1 MMETIRNKMRS
12 EEYAVPLIAGL
23 RTCALEAAII
33 FIASLFVNCSMLSTA
48 AQAQTRRDAELVLQA
63 YLRATYARDFVE
75 AYRFISSADRDVRDL
90 NRYMRQRGPFAGFTL
105 EVAKTLSESIE
116 IKFTEREDTTDRI
129 QAVINYKV
137 PDPKKL
143 SPLLLNWDAYRLN
156 SLVLEERKRIIDAI
170 EKKKRDRSL
179 DMSEG
184 EEKFELVKEN
194 EEWRIFLNWAAGVK
208 IPFRLDLSKSADLD
222 VSLSKNEIVTQPGE
236 LFEIILKI
244 KNRTNQ
250 PVTARIGHLVEPN
263 NLADYLD
270 FVQRGFLLPVTIG
283 PAKEEQFSGTYL
295 LRGSL
300 PEGVRQFSLTYDFR
314 LLK

>member
-23 RTCALEAAII
+23 RSCTLQATII
-33 FIASLFVNCSMLSTA
+33 FIASSFVNYSMLSTA
-48 AQAQTRRDAELVLQA
+48 AQAQTRRDPALVLQA

-75 AYRFISSADRDVRDL
+75 AYRFISTADHNVRDL
-90 NRYMRQRGPFAGFTL
+90 NRYVQQRGPFAGFTL
-105 EVAKTLSESIE
+105 EVAKKLSESIE
-116 IKFTEREDTTDRI
+116 IKFTERQETPNRI
-129 QAVINYKV
+129 RAAINYKV
-137 PDPKKL
+137 PDPNKL

-156 SLVLEERKRIIDAI
+156 SLAPEERKRIFDAI
-170 EKKKRDRSL
+170 DKKNRDGSL
-179 DMSEG
+179 EMSDG

-194 EEWRIFLNWAAGVK
+194 EEWRVFLNWAGGVK
-208 IPFRLDLSKSADLD
+208 IPFRLDLSKSTDLD

-236 LFEIILKI
+236 LFEIILRI

-263 NLADYLD
+263 VVADYLD
-270 FVQRGFLLPVTIG
+270 FVQCGFLLPVTIA
-283 PAKEEQFSGTYL
+283 PAKEQEFSGTYL

-300 PEGVRQFSLTYDFR
+300 PEGVRQLSLTYDFR

>member
-23 RTCALEAAII
+23 RTCTLQAAII
-33 FIASLFVNCSMLSTA
+33 LIVSLFVNCTMTSTA
-48 AQAQTRRDAELVLQA
+48 AQAQAPRDPALVLQT

-75 AYRFISSADRDVRDL
+75 AYRIISTADRNVRDL
-90 NRYMRQRGPFAGFTL
+90 NRYVQQRGPFAGFTL
-105 EVAKTLSESIE
+105 EAAKKLSESIQ
-116 IKFTEREDTTDRI
+116 IKFIERKDTPNRM

-137 PDPKKL
+137 PDPSKL
-143 SPLLLNWDAYRLN
+143 SPLLLNWDARRLN
-156 SLVLEERKRIIDAI
+156 SLVPDERKRILDTID
-170 EKKKRDRSL
+170 KKKHDGSL
-179 DMSEG
+179 EMSEG
-184 EEKFELVKEN
+184 EEKLELVREN
-194 EEWRIFLNWAAGVK
+194 DEWRIFLNWAAGVK
-208 IPFRLDLSKSADLD
+208 IPFRMDLSKSADLE

-236 LFEIILKI
+236 LFEIILTI

-250 PVTARIGHLVEPN
+250 PITARIGHVVEPN

-270 FVQRGFLLPVTIG
+270 FVQCGFLLPVTLG
-283 PAKEEQFSGTYL
+283 PASEEQFSGTYL

-300 PEGVRQFSLTYDFR
+300 PEGVRQLNLTYDFR

>member
-1 MMETIRNKMRS
+1 MLPTRWKHIS
-12 EEYAVPLIAGL
+12 SVAIYLV
-23 RTCALEAAII
+23 ALFLGGATLGAAEQSQL
-33 FIASLFVNCSMLSTA
+33 A
-48 AQAQTRRDAELVLQA
+48 RDPALVLQA
-63 YLRATYARDFVE
+63 YLHATYARDFVD
-75 AYRFISSADRDVRDL
+75 AYRFISSADRKVRDL
-90 NRYMRQRGPFAGFTL
+90 IRYVQQRGPFAGFTL
-105 EVAKTLSESIE
+105 EAAKTLSESIE
-116 IKFTEREDTTDRI
+116 IKFTEREVTTDRI

-156 SLVLEERKRIIDAI
+156 SLAPEERKRIIDAI

-208 IPFRLDLSKSADLD
+208 IPFRLDLSKSSDLD

-270 FVQRGFLLPVTIG
+270 FVQCGFLLPVTIG

>member
-1 MMETIRNKMRS
+1 METIRNKMRS

-33 FIASLFVNCSMLSTA
+33 FIASLFANCSMLSTA
-48 AQAQTRRDAELVLQA
+48 AEAQTRRDPELVLQA

-75 AYRFISSADRDVRDL
+75 AYRFISSADRNVRDL
-90 NRYMRQRGPFAGFTL
+90 NRYMRQRGPFTGFTL

-116 IKFTEREDTTDRI
+116 IKFTERRDTPTRI
-129 QAVINYKV
+129 ETVINYKV

-143 SPLLLNWDAYRLN
+143 APFLLNWDAYRLN
-156 SLVLEERKRIIDAI
+156 SLAPEERKRILDAI
-170 EKKKRDRSL
+170 EKKKRDRTL

-270 FVQRGFLLPVTIG
+270 FVQCGFLLPVTIG